1 MENNLKTGLE
11 TGSETNLEKS
21 LETQTTNP
29 NSITVDGNDFGFEVL
44 TVQDFPMPMVVLP
57 LPSFLSMS
65 NALLFL
71 NIEVKDES
79 IMELNSKIQTKLA
92 SLENLDIK
100 YKNASLKDN
109 IDFILKIARCEQ

>member
-1 MENNLKTGLE
+1 MEHN
-11 TGSETNLEKS
+11 SETNSTDPGTPQEK
-21 LETQTTNP
+21 NP

-109 IDFILKIARCEQ
+109 IEFILKIARCEQ